1 MVTLTEHI
9 LEEHYLN
16 SHNLPKKVARKE
28 MYREAEGLKVTPSAG
43 DQAGTQSGPGL
54 ESELLLCVEWSKH
67 LPLPKP

>member
-1 MVTLTEHI
+1 MLSGALSCRERLQSPVVTLTEHT

-16 SHNLPKKVARKE
+16 SQNLPEKVARKE

-54 ESELLLCVEWSKH
+54 EV
-67 LPLPKP
+67 